1 MNIFKWFKQDQ
12 KIIQNPDNHNSK
24 WNKDI
29 DIDGCIVYYVTKD
42 GETCVDIEISD
53 YDSHTME
60 NFYQLISTVGQQ
72 EVFVET
78 LEIIK
83 EGFVA
88 AGKEELFVKLA
99 TRVSLEVLEDAKEGP
114 CIKPSDVL

>member
-42 GETCVDIEISD
+42 G
-53 YDSHTME
+53 
-60 NFYQLISTVGQQ
+60 
-72 EVFVET
+72 
-78 LEIIK
+78 
-83 EGFVA
+83 
-88 AGKEELFVKLA
+88 
-99 TRVSLEVLEDAKEGP
+99 
-114 CIKPSDVL
+114 